1 MAGLFDDD
9 TPRIGGSK
17 KPVADGEMDITPMI
31 DCVFQLLIFFMV
43 ASNMSG
49 QTEANLP
56 PAQTGVGV
64 ETQKSTVIT
73 VRAVPGS
80 GAGNWQMFLDPD
92 QVNPVDM
99 ATVQQQVRQKV
110 GQGLPD
116 VVIKAERGLSHGT
129 VQEVARG
136 VNEIEGVRF
145 YVGVKDR

>member
-1 MAGLFDDD
+1 
-9 TPRIGGSK
+9 
-17 KPVADGEMDITPMI
+17 
-31 DCVFQLLIFFMV
+31 LLIFFMV

-73 VRAVPGS
+73 VRTVVGS
-80 GAGNWQMFLDPD
+80 GAGSWQMFLDPD
-92 QVNPVDM
+92 LVNPVDM